1 MNFLSGSRTIPC
13 HDLFRLYENLFS
25 IFCLN
30 YEGPSMASKTN
41 RTKRET
47 VPFRK
52 KKRHSNDESKIEA
65 ASSPRIIG
73 GDLKGR
79 RLAFHP
85 GGPTRP
91 MKDRVREMTFDLLG
105 TAVRNA
111 TAIDLFAGT
120 GALGFEALSRGAQ
133 RAFFAERHFPTAD
146 CLRRS
151 SRDLG
156 LADRCTV
163 IPGDVLLWSR
173 RMPVLSFESPWIVFV
188 SPPWSFFH
196 TRISE
201 INVLLETLV
210 AIAPAASRLVVESD
224 DQMAV
229 EALPV
234 RFGVHQGEEAWDSR
248 SMPPAVLHQ
257 KRL

>member
-1 MNFLSGSRTIPC
+1 
-13 HDLFRLYENLFS
+13 
-25 IFCLN
+25 
-30 YEGPSMASKTN
+30 MASKTN
-41 RTKRET
+41 RMKRET

-52 KKRHSNDESKIEA
+52 KNRHTNDESKTEA
-65 ASSPRIIG
+65 VSSPRIIG

-91 MKDRVREMTFDLLG
+91 MKDRVRETTFDLLG

-120 GALGFEALSRGAQ
+120 GALGFEALSRGAR

-156 LADRCTV
+156 LVDRCTV

-173 RMPVLSFESPWIVFV
+173 RMPTLSFESPWIVFV

-196 TRISE
+196 SRINE
-201 INVLLETLV
+201 VNALLKALAE
-210 AIAPAASRLVVESD
+210 IAPSMSRLVVESD

-234 RFGVHQGEEAWDSR
+234 RLGIHESEGAWDTR
-248 SMPPAVLHQ
+248 PMPPAVLHQ
-257 KRL
+257 KCL